1 MLDQQDNFWDVN
13 MLSTF
18 YCKLFA
24 LFKKRVSLL
33 KMKNVEGFV
42 ILNQETKSEEE
53 ETMINTVTLVGR
65 LANDVDLRY
74 TRSGTAVGQFRLA
87 VNRTFTN
94 QAGER
99 EADFISCVIW
109 RKAAETLTK
118 YARKG
123 SLIGLTG
130 HIQTRNYDNA
140 QGQRVYVTEVV
151 IENYQLLESKE
162 VSEQRRS
169 NTSTPATFDQPA
181 KEQTTPVS
189 DASNPFSEDVN
200 PAAIS
205 DDELP
210 F

>member
-1 MLDQQDNFWDVN
+1 MNILEIDGKKAYNVSCTNILVKVGNSQQ
-13 MLSTF
+13 
-18 YCKLFA
+18 
-24 LFKKRVSLL
+24 KKKYFGIQPNRFNDESSFH
-33 KMKNVEGFV
+33 K
-42 ILNQETKSEEE
+42 EE

>member
-1 MLDQQDNFWDVN
+1 
-13 MLSTF
+13 
-18 YCKLFA
+18 
-24 LFKKRVSLL
+24 
-33 KMKNVEGFV
+33 
-42 ILNQETKSEEE
+42 
-53 ETMINTVTLVGR
+53 MINTVTLVGR

-109 RKAAETLTK
+109 RKAAETLAK

-123 SLIGLTG
+123 SLIGMTG

-189 DASNPFSEDVN
+189 DASNPFSKDAN

-205 DDELP
+205 DNELP